1 MVSTATEPTRHH
13 GTMFVLYAVLAGL
26 LVGRL
31 AGGRLAN
38 LGALRIRWAPAAV
51 IALAIQLVLF
61 SEPGAALAGPAAP
74 VVYVASSL
82 LVFVVVLANLALPG
96 LPLVALGAASNL
108 LAIVANGGYMP
119 ADPAAVAA
127 LGSHEPGGYSNSI
140 VLEDPALWPLTDI
153 FALPAWLPLANVFS
167 IGDLAIGIGIAVAI
181 AVGMRPRGIVEP
193 PPTPQG
199 RR

>member
-1 MVSTATEPTRHH
+1 
-13 GTMFVLYAVLAGL
+13 MFVLYAVLAGL

-31 AGGRLAN
+31 SGGRLGN
-38 LGALRIRWAPAAV
+38 LGSLRIRWAPAALV
-51 IALAIQLVLF
+51 GLAIQLVLF

-74 VVYVASSL
+74 GVYVASSA
-82 LVFVVVLANLALPG
+82 LVFVVVLANLAVPG

-108 LAIVANGGYMP
+108 VAIVANGGYMP

-127 LGSHEPGGYSNSI
+127 LGGRESSGYSNSI

-153 FALPAWLPLANVFS
+153 FAVPAWLPLANVFS
-167 IGDLAIGIGIAVAI
+167 IGDVAIAVGIAVAI
-181 AVGMRPRGIVEP
+181 AIGMRPRAATVGP
-193 PPTPQG
+193 PPAAAD